1 MLAARKWN
9 METLRKLTGS
19 LASQLDT
26 GTGRAVGTHDAA
38 TQPD

>member
-1 MLAARKWN
+1 MLAARKWKP
-9 METLRKLTGS
+9 ETLRTLTSS

-26 GTGRAVGTHDAA
+26 GTGRAVGTQDAA